1 MLYMNIHSFIQL
13 FIHPFIS
20 MSVLNR
26 SLVPSKLS
34 PPRRTNY
41 YSPFKFTVP
50 SISRKNMQYLLTS
63 SSLPF
68 RHFLLPSIFPSITR
82 FRRQFRR
89 NILPIQLAFI
99 SIFCTILMPHS
110 TLCNT
115 SAFLTWSVQLIS
127 SNLLQHHI
135 SKRSMYVWS
144 TYLSVQFQH
153 NKISA
158 PNSSFYCC
166 RP

>member
-1 MLYMNIHSFIQL
+1 MKCFVWIYIHSFIQL
-13 FIHPFIS
+13 FIHSFIPK
-20 MSVLNR
+20 SVLNR
-26 SLVPSKLS
+26 SLAPSKLS

-41 YSPFKFTVP
+41 YIPFKFKVP
-50 SISRKNMQYLLTS
+50 SISRKIMQYLLTS

-135 SKRSMYVWS
+135 SNVPCMCDLP
-144 TYLSVQFQH
+144 T
-153 NKISA
+153 
-158 PNSSFYCC
+158 
-166 RP
+166 